1 MRDRRNLVLL
11 VGAVLIVLVG
21 VGVVVIRS
29 STGDSNGDPE
39 GEWTV
44 EAVVLDGQ
52 ETPVL
57 VGTMPTASFAGGE
70 VQGSA
75 GCNTFSGRYE
85 IDGAKLTMGPLASTQ
100 MFCEE
105 PAGVMDQ
112 ETAYLTVLGEAESFT
127 VDGDSLQIRASNDR
141 RILFTRG

>member
-1 MRDRRNLVLL
+1 
-11 VGAVLIVLVG
+11 
-21 VGVVVIRS
+21 
-29 STGDSNGDPE
+29 
-39 GEWTV
+39 
-44 EAVVLDGQ
+44 
-52 ETPVL
+52 
-57 VGTMPTASFAGGE
+57 
-70 VQGSA
+70 
-75 GCNTFSGRYE
+75 
-85 IDGAKLTMGPLASTQ
+85 MGPLASTQ